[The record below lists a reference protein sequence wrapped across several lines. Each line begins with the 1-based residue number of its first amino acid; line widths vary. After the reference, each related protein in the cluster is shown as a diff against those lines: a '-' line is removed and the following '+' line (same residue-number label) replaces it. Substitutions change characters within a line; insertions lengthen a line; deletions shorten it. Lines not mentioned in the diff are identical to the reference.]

1 MRHKQDSPRP
11 GCQTFFILGT
21 SSPHSLWRDTVCLH
35 QLDISPHYMA
45 TTINQ
50 ISPRCL
56 APWELHISA
65 CAAQGGDLLSVCR
78 QQLVSGAICLASCDD
93 AELSVMP
100 PCRGSVCRGPAPLSS
115 CTLQCKQGHVTQT
128 FYTHTHFC
136 VVTVD
141 RDPSLSFNDRVSV
154 ICFQKYTLEDTRDSF
169 GGQGQGQGQPWFHAF
184 GLSMF
189 SVTVVCLCCPWR
201 RPLRCLLRL

>member
-1 MRHKQDSPRP
+1 
-11 GCQTFFILGT
+11 
-21 SSPHSLWRDTVCLH
+21 
-35 QLDISPHYMA
+35 MA

-169 GGQGQGQGQPWFHAF
+169 GGQGSRSALVSCFRPVDVLCNSCVFM
-184 GLSMF
+184 LSVKAAPSLF
-189 SVTVVCLCCPWR
+189 APTLKWR
-201 RPLRCLLRL
+201 TPCVFFVRSLEGDGSGPYPVECGYVLSAHHCS